1 MKYMKRASFALAAA
15 MTAISAL
22 ATPSLI
28 PLPRQI
34 AQQKGAFAYSGDLSA
49 ALAQVKYEQ
58 DATVPAEGYR
68 LTITTNDITIVSSD
82 DAGKYYGGSAVDNQA
97 FFDATGKALP
107 SLDVFRLVDGAKSI
121 LGDVN
126 RDGRVSVEDATLIQ
140 KAVGE
145 LEELDA
151 QQKMLADVNS
161 DSKVDVVD
169 ATLIQEYAAD
179 LSVPYPIGSEQ
190 L

>member
-1 MKYMKRASFALAAA
+1 M
-15 MTAISAL
+15 SAVNDADGL
-22 ATPSLI
+22 GVFYWE
-28 PLPRQI
+28 
-34 AQQKGAFAYSGDLSA
+34 GAWI
-49 ALAQVKYEQ
+49 
-58 DATVPAEGYR
+58 TVG
-68 LTITTNDITIVSSD
+68 DITGLNGSELESQVQHNRQLWEQNGAGWASSYAKEYDPD